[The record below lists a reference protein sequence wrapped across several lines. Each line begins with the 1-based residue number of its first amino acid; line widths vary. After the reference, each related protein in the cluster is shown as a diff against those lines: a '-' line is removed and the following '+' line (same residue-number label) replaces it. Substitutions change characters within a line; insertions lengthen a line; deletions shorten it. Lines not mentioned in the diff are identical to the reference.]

1 VFQSDTFVFEVI
13 GGRFTVSRALVARKS
28 KTLEALM
35 ENGMKESQ
43 KGHGPL
49 EDVDVP
55 TFGRFSEFI
64 YTGDYNPAQPG
75 QPSLSISSTKRESP
89 GDVEQ
94 TAESFEEPPAAPE
107 PEEEQRTMVS
117 WDVEPVTGPTVE
129 PAEADTWPTSAI
141 GKRIKKRKSRKHP
154 SRADPSHATEELFGL
169 ASPNTLTSP
178 TIEVV
183 IAPPISVRST
193 FIPTGDWRLDYL
205 PVFLS
210 HAQLYVFADKYEVR
224 DLQRLAA
231 RRLDETLGLFQFSS
245 PYATDFAALL
255 QYAYD
260 NTAEREGKTDLLR
273 TIVVNFIANN
283 IESLIHSEIFM
294 AMIENGGVIDNGGS
308 LVRDVLR
315 KTVCRL

>member
-1 VFQSDTFVFEVI
+1 
-13 GGRFTVSRALVARKS
+13 
-28 KTLEALM
+28 
-35 ENGMKESQ
+35 
-43 KGHGPL
+43 
-49 EDVDVP
+49 
-55 TFGRFSEFI
+55 
-64 YTGDYNPAQPG
+64 
-75 QPSLSISSTKRESP
+75 
-89 GDVEQ
+89 
-94 TAESFEEPPAAPE
+94 
-107 PEEEQRTMVS
+107 
-117 WDVEPVTGPTVE
+117 
-129 PAEADTWPTSAI
+129 
-141 GKRIKKRKSRKHP
+141 
-154 SRADPSHATEELFGL
+154 
-169 ASPNTLTSP
+169 
-178 TIEVV
+178 
-183 IAPPISVRST
+183 
-193 FIPTGDWRLDYL
+193 LDYL